1 MKVIIATDFLIER
14 DDATLYLDLLVSMY
28 PKAQLM
34 TLSHQE
40 GKILGEIEMRNITS
54 SFLSHKIKEAKDIA
68 RYYYLIPE
76 ALKALQIPKD
86 TDLVIS
92 FSRGFIHGLTI
103 PEGTKHLVFYY
114 DRLNI
119 APKGFFKFL
128 GLHTDYYLQKKEEL
142 IQTWYKPAKYC
153 FKTSDFPMPHPEQ
166 EFTHDFYVVNA
177 DSCDEQSLHSTLK
190 TLEKLKVAVKIV
202 GENNTTMAVKNDF
215 STNTQFE
222 FWGKRCNGDLASLL
236 VNAKAVIDLTVM
248 TFPHKAFAALSV
260 GRPVLIS
267 QSPRNLEWL
276 SDKVIYL
283 DPKNTTDLE
292 EKIKK
297 MESDYKYAKSLDLR
311 RFALHFN
318 ERAFKSDFSRK
329 VKELINLDAEEL

>member
-14 DDATLYLDLLVSMY
+14 DDATLYMDLLVSMY

-40 GKILGEIEMRNITS
+40 GKILGEIEMRTITS
-54 SFLSHKIKEAKDIA
+54 SFLSHKIKESKDIA

-76 ALKALQIPKD
+76 ALKALVIPSD
-86 TDLVIS
+86 TNLVIS
-92 FSRGFIHGLTI
+92 FSRGFIHGLNI
-103 PEGTKHLVFYY
+103 PANTKHLVFYY
-114 DRLNI
+114 DRLNV

-128 GLHTDYYLQKKEEL
+128 GMHTDYFLQKKEEL
-142 IQTWYKPAKYC
+142 IKNWYKPAKYC

-166 EFTHDFYVVNA
+166 QFTHDFYVLNA
-177 DSCDEQSLHSTLK
+177 EACDEMSLAKTLK
-190 TLEKLKVAVKIV
+190 VLEELKVAVKIV
-202 GENNTTMAVKNDF
+202 GDNSAITEVKKNF
-215 STNTQFE
+215 EANSQFE

-267 QSPRNLEWL
+267 QAPRNQEWL
-276 SDKVIYL
+276 SDKVVYL
-283 DPKNTTDLE
+283 DPKNHDDLT
-292 EKIKK
+292 EKIKR

-318 ERAFKSDFSRK
+318 ERVFKSDFSRK
-329 VKELINLDAEEL
+329 VKELVNLEAEES

>member
-14 DDATLYLDLLVSMY
+14 DDATLYMDLLVSMY

-40 GKILGEIEMRNITS
+40 GRILGEIEMRTITS
-54 SFLSHKIKEAKDIA
+54 SFLSHKIKETKDIA

-76 ALKALQIPKD
+76 ALKALTIPTD

-92 FSRGFIHGLTI
+92 FSRGFIHGLTV
-103 PEGTKHLVFYY
+103 PANTKHLVFYY

-128 GLHTDYYLQKKEEL
+128 GLHTDYFLQKKEEQ
-142 IQTWYKPAKYC
+142 IKNWYRPAKYC

-177 DSCDEQSLHSTLK
+177 DDCDEKSLNSTLK
-190 TLEKLKVAVKIV
+190 TLEKLKVAIKIV
-202 GENNTTMAVKNDF
+202 GDNATINAVKNSF
-215 STNTQFE
+215 INNTQFE

-236 VNAKAVIDLTVM
+236 VNAKAVIDLTSM

-267 QSPRNLEWL
+267 QTPRNLEWF
-276 SDKVIYL
+276 SDKAIYL
-283 DPKNTTDLE
+283 DPKNTQDLE
-292 EKIKK
+292 HKIKQ
-297 MESDYKYAKSLDLR
+297 MENDYKYAKSLDLR

-329 VKELINLDAEEL
+329 VKELVNLEAEV

>member
-14 DDATLYLDLLVSMY
+14 DDATLYMDLLVSMY
-28 PKAQLM
+28 PKAQLV

-54 SFLSHKIKEAKDIA
+54 SFLSHKIKESKDIA

-76 ALKALQIPKD
+76 ALKALVIPND

-103 PEGTKHLVFYY
+103 PANTKHLVFYY

-119 APKGFFKFL
+119 SPKGFFKFL
-128 GLHTDYYLQKKEEL
+128 GLHTDYYLQQKEEK
-142 IQTWYKPAKYC
+142 IQTWYSPAKYC

-177 DSCDEQSLHSTLK
+177 DSCDEKTLSSILK
-190 TLEKLKVAVKIV
+190 VLEKLKVAVKIV
-202 GENNTTMAVKNDF
+202 GENSTTLAVKNNF
-215 STNTQFE
+215 SQNSQLE

-248 TFPHKAFAALSV
+248 TFPHKALAALSV

-267 QSPRNLEWL
+267 QSPRNQEWL

-283 DPKNTTDLE
+283 DPKNTADLE

-297 MESDYKYAKSLDLR
+297 MENDYKYAKSLDLR

-318 ERAFKSDFSRK
+318 ERVFKSDFSRR
-329 VKELINLDAEEL
+329 VKELVNLEAEE

>member
-14 DDATLYLDLLVSMY
+14 DDATLYMDLLVSMY

-40 GKILGEIEMRNITS
+40 GKILGEIEMRTITS
-54 SFLSHKIKEAKDIA
+54 SFLSHKIKEPKDIA

-76 ALKALQIPKD
+76 ALKALVIPEE

-92 FSRGFIHGLTI
+92 FSRGFIHGLNI
-103 PEGTKHLVFYY
+103 PTKTKHLVFYY
-114 DRLNI
+114 DRLNV

-128 GLHTDYYLQKKEEL
+128 GMHTDYFLQKKEEQ
-142 IQTWYKPAKYC
+142 IKHWYKPAKYC
-153 FKTSDFPMPHPEQ
+153 FKTADFPMPHPDQ
-166 EFTHDFYVVNA
+166 QFTHDFYVLNA
-177 DSCDEQSLHSTLK
+177 ENCDENNLAQTLNV
-190 TLEKLKVAVKIV
+190 LEKLKVAVKIV
-202 GENNTTMAVKNDF
+202 GENATINSLRDIF
-215 STNTQFE
+215 IGHSQFE

-236 VNAKAVIDLTVM
+236 VNAKAVIDLTSM

-267 QSPRNLEWL
+267 QTPKNQEWF

-283 DPKNTTDLE
+283 DPKNTQDLE
-292 EKIKK
+292 QKIKQ
-297 MESDYKYAKSLDLR
+297 MESDYKHAKSLDLR

-318 ERAFKSDFSRK
+318 ERAFKSDFSRT
-329 VKELINLDAEEL
+329 VKELVNLEAED